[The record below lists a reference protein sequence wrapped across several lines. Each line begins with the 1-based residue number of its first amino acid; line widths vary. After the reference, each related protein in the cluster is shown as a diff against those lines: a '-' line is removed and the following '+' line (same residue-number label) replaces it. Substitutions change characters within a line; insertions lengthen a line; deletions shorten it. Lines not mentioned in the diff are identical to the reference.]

1 MVGAPMV
8 VSVNRSAL
16 APVATLNRSLPAP
29 RHLAAGYQFADRA
42 ALLVAR
48 DAWCKDPVVARATY
62 GPIAE
67 WDVSRVSDFSYL
79 FCAYGWSSRYGCN
92 YRCHNLNEDVGSW
105 DTGAA
110 TSLLGTFWN
119 AEKFNRSLNWDT
131 SNVVTMESM
140 FRGAAAFNSPFGE
153 RWDVSNVE
161 QMYAMF
167 RQAFAFD
174 QPLSKWQMANVRN
187 IRLMF
192 NQAESFNQPLEGWD
206 ISSLTD
212 LSGAFSYTTAFDQVP
227 GWDVSGVIRFDDVFR
242 GAEGMHD
249 CTKSRIYAEWSYN
262 PRFTQAPRSLQS
274 LGDDYRDWAELGCYP
289 SLPPSAPTPWI
300 EEQWMEV
307 TAVGVNLLVAAVV
320 VGVLCRIRTLRK
332 RARLREEARWLERF
346 NNFREQSERIVD
358 ALQQL
363 PTITYSGGGVELRA
377 AAPSTCAPRAA
388 DATRGGGPVGS
399 AIDAVKGLFSPAGTN
414 SSGGSTARTDGSL
427 EAAESGESASA
438 AAGAA
443 TTGESTATSAAG
455 YVEDDDDDVRECP
468 ICMEAFEVGDELRD
482 LPCKHLFHKS
492 CVDAWFTREARKAM
506 PERINEATLPAL
518 PSCPLCKQVPIK
530 LPATPQAAPGAAP
543 AEAVSAPAAQTAA
556 ATSPTSRRAA
566 SQVHPQA
573 AAASLTS

>member
-1 MVGAPMV
+1 
-8 VSVNRSAL
+8 
-16 APVATLNRSLPAP
+16 
-29 RHLAAGYQFADRA
+29 
-42 ALLVAR
+42 
-48 DAWCKDPVVARATY
+48 
-62 GPIAE
+62 
-67 WDVSRVSDFSYL
+67 
-79 FCAYGWSSRYGCN
+79 
-92 YRCHNLNEDVGSW
+92 
-105 DTGAA
+105 
-110 TSLLGTFWN
+110 
-119 AEKFNRSLNWDT
+119 
-131 SNVVTMESM
+131 
-140 FRGAAAFNSPFGE
+140 
-153 RWDVSNVE
+153 
-161 QMYAMF
+161 
-167 RQAFAFD
+167 
-174 QPLSKWQMANVRN
+174 
-187 IRLMF
+187 
-192 NQAESFNQPLEGWD
+192 
-206 ISSLTD
+206 
-212 LSGAFSYTTAFDQVP
+212 
-227 GWDVSGVIRFDDVFR
+227 
-242 GAEGMHD
+242 
-249 CTKSRIYAEWSYN
+249 
-262 PRFTQAPRSLQS
+262 
-274 LGDDYRDWAELGCYP
+274 
-289 SLPPSAPTPWI
+289 
-300 EEQWMEV
+300 MEV

-377 AAPSTCAPRAA
+377 AAPSACAPRAA

-399 AIDAVKGLFSPAGTN
+399 AIDAVKGLFSPTGTD
-414 SSGGSTARTDGSL
+414 SSGGSTARADGSL

-530 LPATPQAAPGAAP
+530 LPATPQAASGGAPMEAAAAP
-543 AEAVSAPAAQTAA
+543 AVQTVA

-573 AAASLTS
+573 AGASLLS